1 MSFVIRFASKLR
13 KQQFFVCLDLFQFG
27 VWKVNLTSFGS
38 SEQRFV
44 YVWRIFFPFSKYWL
58 KICLSRE
65 CVNKS
70 FAVFNKYGKT
80 FSLNISF
87 MYFHFFFPKIS
98 YEQLDRFSVST
109 KQSSSRGCVGSRQIG
124 CPKLVPF
131 GFNDNENNFCHKACL
146 HLSFVRIVNL
156 IFLLLFLLVW
166 FPTVSWRMSF
176 SERARKIFLQSLLL

>member
-1 MSFVIRFASKLR
+1 MVQVNSVLFTFDVC
-13 KQQFFVCLDLFQFG
+13 FF
-27 VWKVNLTSFGS
+27 S
-38 SEQRFV
+38 S
-44 YVWRIFFPFSKYWL
+44 SKYWL

-87 MYFHFFFPKIS
+87 IRFHFLFPKIS

-109 KQSSSRGCVGSRQIG
+109 KQSSSRAGVCGSHAKSVARSWF
-124 CPKLVPF
+124 PF

-146 HLSFVRIVNL
+146 HLLFVRIVNL
-156 IFLLLFLLVW
+156 IFVLFLFWFDFRQIPEECHFPRESEKNLPPKLASIMVW
-166 FPTVSWRMSF
+166 
-176 SERARKIFLQSLLL
+176 IQ

>member
-1 MSFVIRFASKLR
+1 MNNV
-13 KQQFFVCLDLFQFG
+13 LFTFD
-27 VWKVNLTSFGS
+27 VF
-38 SEQRFV
+38 
-44 YVWRIFFPFSKYWL
+44 FFPFSKYCL

-87 MYFHFFFPKIS
+87 ICFHFFPKIS

-131 GFNDNENNFCHKACL
+131 GFNDNENNFCHKASL
-146 HLSFVRIVNL
+146 HLLFVRIVNL
-156 IFLLLFLLVW
+156 IFCCCW
-166 FPTVSWRMSF
+166 FDFRQFPEECHF
-176 SERARKIFLQSLLL
+176 PKER